1 MRTYHLP
8 IMRPYFH
15 LSVACSILCL
25 GTVGCKGK
33 RSAFPLSLETVR
45 QLSATNTAQISF
57 EERGGDLVVWVT
69 DRHGDSHIH
78 KLDLGTNSKPQAL
91 GLLQQKQIE
100 LKSRP

>member
-1 MRTYHLP
+1 MTRF
-8 IMRPYFH
+8 YFH
-15 LSVACSILCL
+15 LSGVCSVLCL
-25 GTVGCKGK
+25 GAIGCTGK
-33 RSAFPLSLETVR
+33 SSAFPLSLETVR
-45 QLSATNTAQISF
+45 QLSSTNTTQISF
-57 EERGGDLVVWVT
+57 EERGGDLFVWVT